1 MFQKQN
7 VYAVVQSFGVRVKDE
22 RQQDRNHLMEV
33 GFEVSLTYDM
43 ADQILPAMARDLYL
57 SVKGDMQPRPEMTEA
72 VFALTPPEQ
81 VMECREHPDLQPEV
95 RVEGVSLKKIK
106 AVKGSGGSWALRF
119 TATWTLGRSE
129 EVALMIR
136 RLKLGVYLSFQE
148 MQPALPVQPVIDADT
163 VDADAVTRDEPKDG
177 KKKRRGRK
185 NPEGEAQAQIAEGR
199 KLLEAGD
206 RFGKDDDAAP
216 APAAEAE
223 AEADAAQAAD
233 DATADEAPA
242 ADDAAPVTALDEA
255 AAADDSEEPIEEG
268 PL

>member
-148 MQPALPVQPVIDADT
+148 MQPALPVQPI
-163 VDADAVTRDEPKDG
+163 DADAVETDAVARDEPKDG

-206 RFGKDDDAAP
+206 RFGKDADADDAAT
-216 APAAEAE
+216 APAADAE
-223 AEADAAQAAD
+223 AGADAAQAAD
-233 DATADEAPA
+233 DAPP

-255 AAADDSEEPIEEG
+255 AAADDSDEPIEEG